1 MMLKFSN
8 TTFWQNYESFD
19 AQVGSSRM
27 RCSTDAV
34 LLYDL
39 FLNFK
44 FKNYLE
50 IGIHQGLTSGLVYE
64 SNPGINITGIDIKL
78 QLELFASLYPACKR
92 VNYLHDSTTF
102 DFTQLGKFD
111 LILID
116 GDHTS
121 EFVLSDIKNCVPML
135 EDTGVLILDDWELPD
150 VYMSRETLYNLG
162 LQPFLRLQ
170 QCELWHKGNNDRS
183 EYLDGLF
190 SSKLANFLTIDTLTE
205 HHIEIVTVKG
215 LYCFN
220 EELPLA
226 RQILSYYDL

>member
-1 MMLKFSN
+1 MLKFSN
-8 TTFWQNYESFD
+8 TTFWKNYESFD
-19 AQVGSSRM
+19 AVVGSSRM

-44 FKNYLE
+44 FNNYLE
-50 IGIHQGLTSGLVYE
+50 IGIHQGLTSGLVHE
-64 SNPGINITGIDIKL
+64 CNPGINITGIDVKL
-78 QLELFASLYPACKR
+78 QLELFASLYPDCKR
-92 VNYLHDSTTF
+92 IDYLHNSKTF

-116 GDHTS
+116 GNHTS
-121 EFVLSDIKNCVPML
+121 EFVLSDIENCVPML
-135 EDTGVLILDDWELPD
+135 EDNGVLILDDWELPD
-150 VYMSRETLYNLG
+150 VNMNRENLYKLG

-170 QCELWHKGNNDRS
+170 QCELWHRGNNDRS

-205 HHIEIVTVKG
+205 YHIEIVTVKG
-215 LYCFN
+215 LYCFT

-226 RQILSYYDL
+226 RQILSYYNL